1 MVNHSSTATLRLFPG
16 ITGATIKV
24 FCSPPIRGVVLE
36 AFGAGNAPQ
45 RPEVIGALKEACDRG
60 VVIVAISQCTKGS
73 VSDAYETS
81 RSLLQIG
88 VIPGSDMT
96 PEVSAALVS
105 TTRSSFLQ
113 QCALTKLSYLLSKP
127 DLSLRQLQD
136 LIRIPLRGELT
147 CSSATAPSQVSTA
160 PSTSGNES
168 SLDTIHHVLSRFIR
182 LSHLPSL
189 IPEIIISS
197 DAIVTASETQD
208 TAAPWTWTAAEAS
221 AAESVLLP
229 FLIHLA
235 AAKNDIENLRYC
247 IETEKLYL
255 DQRGYNEPLGASTA
269 GKHGGIAGG
278 IVNCLDPGSGR
289 SSLHTAALNGH
300 TPIVELLLQ
309 SGALVHLRDTLGH
322 TALYYVRCII
332 IISIYITSSE

>member
-113 QCALTKLSYLLSKP
+113 QCALTKLGYLLSKP

-221 AAESVLLP
+221 TAESVLLP

-255 DQRGYNEPLGASTA
+255 DQRGYNEPLGTSTA

-332 IISIYITSSE
+332 SIYITSSE